1 MRKPISKPL
10 PPSHCPHSPLS
21 HSPTQQSQY
30 SHLLC
35 LLLPLLLPIPHLYIS
50 LALFR
55 CWGKGKTV
63 PAASSPRAAKHTCL
77 WGLTF
82 TAPLLVV
89 FQFVQISILLFT
101 AFTRKHNS
109 QPSPP
114 CFTPPLLPLTSQF
127 FLHHLFP
134 CPQSFTSP
142 PELYLALRHSH
153 GSPVPIKIPFT
164 SPSYPSFL
172 TASNLQAYWTQ
183 HQNTLK

>member
-1 MRKPISKPL
+1 MFC
-10 PPSHCPHSPLS
+10 PSRGEYLAVYRLDKNGLRRTSMDSFIDKKALVKYQTP
-21 HSPTQQSQY
+21 
-30 SHLLC
+30 
-35 LLLPLLLPIPHLYIS
+35 PHLKITY
-50 LALFR
+50 LTK
-55 CWGKGKTV
+55 W
-63 PAASSPRAAKHTCL
+63 AS
-77 WGLTF
+77 TF
-82 TAPLLVV
+82 TAPN
-89 FQFVQISILLFT
+89 FVMFEFVEISILLFT
-101 AFTRKHNS
+101 PFTRKHNS